1 MQILVNNNGEV
12 RNVQQNSGI
21 VNKSAEI
28 TQINEYIP
36 RTNFINKK
44 LNSLPYSGLATV
56 FLGYDNIKSVR
67 QEMCSNTNT
76 VNDIK
81 NKLSDLFCKN

>member
-81 NKLSDLFCKN
+81 NELSDLFCKN